1 MKDDLTSA
9 FVTLNALIVRL
20 SEGRFVIPDFQRE
33 FEWKPADI
41 RELMR
46 SVFLNYY
53 IGNLLLWKGSPENF
67 NALSCENIYGFN
79 NKNVEQEHIVL
90 DGQQRLTALYYAFFA
105 PDVPPS
111 RKHTKHAIYFVRVDK
126 FMNEEYDDA
135 FEYDWRTRR
144 FEEILKDREKQFKE
158 HVFPFSMIG
167 KNRRELSTWL
177 REYERYWEQ
186 QVENDATSQTTRL
199 HADNAKKFYEH
210 VNEIILAYKV
220 SYIELEQKI
229 EIDKVCDIFTKI
241 NNQGV
246 QLNVFDLINAL
257 LKPKNVHLK
266 DMWRKAAPRLE
277 FVNADKMNVYILQV
291 ISILKQNYCSSKYL
305 YFLIPGKTRQIRD
318 SDGTQRGEVLVPQNK
333 DFEKLWNQAVSTIE
347 HSIKILRHP
356 QEFGVTSSKYLPYHS
371 ILPVFSAL
379 QAHVKEECSPEIKI
393 HAGHKVER
401 WYWASVFMN
410 RYSSS
415 TEATS
420 ARDFRDV
427 KKWIADDTYKPPFIE
442 EFRNQF
448 RGIELGKE
456 SKSGT
461 SIYNGIF
468 NLLVRKGARDWFTG
482 KILQPEDID
491 DHHIIPNSWG
501 KDNLEGDT
509 INVILNRTPL
519 TTNTN
524 RKVVGK
530 KLPNEYLPGLIERNG
545 REKILDILETH
556 FISPNALEILLLNP
570 FTPDDFEKFIEE
582 RQKTIQDAI
591 EKLVTGE
598 RKG

>member
-1 MKDDLTSA
+1 MKDDLKSA

-20 SEGRFVIPDFQRE
+20 SEGRFVVPDFQRE

-46 SVFLNYY
+46 SIFLNYY
-53 IGNLLLWKGSPENF
+53 IGNLLLWKGTLENF

-79 NKNVEQEHIVL
+79 HKNVEREHIVL

-126 FMNEEYDDA
+126 FMKEEYDDA
-135 FEYDWRTRR
+135 FDYDWRTRR
-144 FEEILKDREKQFKE
+144 FEEILRDRKKQFKE
-158 HVFPFSMIG
+158 HVFPFYMIG
-167 KNRRELSTWL
+167 KHQRELSTWL
-177 REYERYWEQ
+177 REYERYWER
-186 QVENDATSQTTRL
+186 EAESDATSRITKL
-199 HADNAKKFYEH
+199 HADNAKKFHDY

-241 NNQGV
+241 NNQGI
-246 QLNVFDLINAL
+246 QLSVFDLINAL
-257 LKPKNVHLK
+257 LKPKDIRLK

-277 FVNADKMNVYILQV
+277 FVDTDKMNVYILQV

-305 YFLIPGKTRQIRD
+305 YFLIPGKTKQIREP
-318 SDGTQRGEVLVPQNK
+318 DGTQRGEVLVPQNK
-333 DFEKLWNQAVSTIE
+333 DFEKLWDQAVAAIE
-347 HSIKILRHP
+347 SSIKILRHP
-356 QEFGVTSSKYLPYHS
+356 QEFGVTSSKYLPYAS
-371 ILPVFSAL
+371 ILPVFAAL
-379 QAHVKEECSPEIKI
+379 QSYVKEECSPEIKI
-393 HAGHKVER
+393 RAGHKIER

-427 KKWIADDTYKPPFIE
+427 KKWITDDTYKPPFIE

-456 SKSGT
+456 NKSGT

-468 NLLVRKGARDWFTG
+468 NLLVKNGARDWFTG

-491 DHHIIPNSWG
+491 DHHIIPSSWG
-501 KDNLEGDT
+501 KNNLEGDS
-509 INVILNRTPL
+509 INAILNRTPL

-530 KLPNEYLPGLIERNG
+530 KLPNAYLPDLIAENG
-545 REKILDILETH
+545 KENILDILETH
-556 FISPNALEILLLNP
+556 FISSKALEILLLDP
-570 FTPDDFEKFIEE
+570 FTPNNFEEFIEE
-582 RQKTIQDAI
+582 RQQTIQNAI
-591 EKLVTGE
+591 EKLIIKEDG
-598 RKG
+598 G